1 MVHENR
7 CDLNVDHRDNTIYAF
22 KGAFYATLSHSGVIV
37 EIRRIQERW
46 PQLPASLDAVMA
58 TSRYVYFFKGSE
70 YWRLDKINVI
80 FEENAWVKKRI
91 SDGFPGIPDNV
102 DAAFVWSGNGR
113 VYFIKGAQYYRYRSR
128 YGIDREFSLPFLLRY
143 GIDPE
148 YPKPL
153 SDWKDVRRPVDDVL
167 QYDGV
172 TYFFSGTSYQEF
184 DDSRLSASPPRS
196 TKDVMKCC
204 T

>member
-1 MVHENR
+1 VSALSISHN
-7 CDLNVDHRDNTIYAF
+7 
-22 KGAFYATLSHSGVIV
+22 KGATKTHLL
-37 EIRRIQERW
+37 
-46 PQLPASLDAVMA
+46 LPWHVCSC
-58 TSRYVYFFKGSE
+58 S
-70 YWRLDKINVI
+70 
-80 FEENAWVKKRI
+80 
-91 SDGFPGIPDNV
+91 
-102 DAAFVWSGNGR
+102 
-113 VYFIKGAQYYRYRSR
+113 GAQYYRYRSR

-184 DDSRLSASPPRS
+184 DDSRLSVSLTQSWTPVGYVNGSRVGSAWDGLGHTILRLVGRVGSSPVPNGVFNALCFLLVLTRPNI
-196 TKDVMKCC
+196 TIFFDN
-204 T
+204 